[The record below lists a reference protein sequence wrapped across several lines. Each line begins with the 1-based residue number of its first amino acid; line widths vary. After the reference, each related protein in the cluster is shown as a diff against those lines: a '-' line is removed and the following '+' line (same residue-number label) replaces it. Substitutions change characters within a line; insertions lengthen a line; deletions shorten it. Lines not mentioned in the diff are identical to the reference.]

1 MVNVK
6 DVKKWRFEVVLEE
19 DGCKTHTCDEAQ
31 KNGGG
36 RIAVQMH
43 GKVKC
48 VCAKA
53 ASTSRMD
60 ASFTVNKSSK
70 SVNILA

>member
-6 DVKKWRFEVVLEE
+6 DVKNWRFELVLEE
-19 DGCKTHTCDEAQ
+19 DGCKTYTCDEAP

-43 GKVKC
+43 EKEE
-48 VCAKA
+48 CAKA
-53 ASTSRMD
+53 ASTSLMD
-60 ASFTVNKSSK
+60 ASFKSIK
-70 SVNILA
+70 QSVNILA